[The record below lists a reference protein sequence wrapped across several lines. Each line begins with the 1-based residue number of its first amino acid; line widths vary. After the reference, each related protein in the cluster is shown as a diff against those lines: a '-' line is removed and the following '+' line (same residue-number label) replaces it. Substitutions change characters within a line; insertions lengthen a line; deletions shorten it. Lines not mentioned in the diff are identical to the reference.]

1 MALIQFENVFKYYA
15 NKTVVAVNDL
25 SLGIEAGEFLTLLG
39 PSGSGKTTSLMML
52 AGFERPSLG
61 TIRFDGVPIEALPA
75 HRRNMGV
82 VFHSHALSRI

>member
-39 PSGSGKTTSLMML
+39 PSDTNNASHS
-52 AGFERPSLG
+52 
-61 TIRFDGVPIEALPA
+61 PA
-75 HRRNMGV
+75 HWYSDR
-82 VFHSHALSRI
+82 AWY